1 MEQNLVMLI
10 VDDFEINRAVLKN
23 IFREK
28 YEIFEAEDGEK
39 ALYWL
44 HTAERVDV
52 ILLDIVMPK
61 MDGIQLLKKI
71 KQDPTLAR
79 IPVIVNTQM
88 GEKENEN
95 KCLELGADDF
105 ISKPYHARILKQR
118 VANLV
123 EKYVLERKLLAASE
137 SSKEEE
143 LFPKMQTKRGVTR
156 GMMVIEAT
164 DRLNVVYIND
174 TACSLLG
181 YKKEELQQMQEE
193 GEGIFA
199 NYQEEEYLLT
209 KLRMGM
215 QREQN
220 IRTNVSFMCK
230 NKEKLWVNIS
240 ANLMARRKDK
250 LVFHV
255 MMLNLMD
262 DDTMQNDMIESMEV
276 LRFRAERDALTG
288 IYNRE
293 TFYEKLE
300 ELVANN
306 PEVDYVLIMCNIDH
320 FKVVNELF
328 GSAMGDQVLID
339 LAHALEKGLKG
350 AGLYARMEADH
361 FAVCISKEELENNRA
376 QLEKLLREGI
386 SVADIDYTLYLRLG
400 IYIIKDRTLS
410 ANKMCD
416 RARLAIQVC
425 HGNYMRRWA
434 VYQDALKDSLLNEQA
449 LENEMEK
456 ALNKGEFFINYQ
468 PIFSARTNEL
478 VSAEALVRWRHP
490 KKGIISPGN
499 FIPLFEKNGFITKLD
514 NYVWENV
521 CRFLAENER
530 RGIPNVPISVNVSRV
545 NLYKRELSDYLEQM
559 TKHYGIDKKYL
570 KLEITESVYTE
581 NPQQLLQSMEAL
593 HKKNFK
599 ILMDDFGSGYSS
611 LNMLKDVPVDILKID
626 MEFIDNLD
634 TSERACKILYN
645 IIQMAH
651 GLDMDV
657 VAEGVENEN
666 QFELLKHMGC
676 DSIQGYYFS
685 KPLEEQSFIEEILKK
700 NKILHGRLRKKQRR
714 AIMVVSADAAERTKT
729 VTELQEEYDVL
740 QAENGMRAMEIL
752 NDELADISLIIT
764 DLDLPKL
771 DGFALLSEL
780 KKSDFSRNIPVIVL
794 SNVEELN
801 SEIRALKLGAIDVI
815 RRPYQEEILLRRVQN
830 ILKVALNEHTEA
842 ELHTLR
848 KSKQL
853 WQKISDILKGDLVGI
868 ARFVVYRPD
877 NYQTIRIVFANQ
889 EYGRIHKLTQT
900 NLTAVNWTKS
910 IFSDFWQ
917 AEQERLGTLIRQAI
931 KLQKRQ
937 LQVVYRLK
945 DRQGNP
951 DTVLCNLQFEY
962 HEEEVFV
969 DVAEIQAFYN
979 TMFEKP
985 QILEK
990 NLVGLLSNTG
1000 INFWKYN
1007 MIENRLEIYPHN
1019 GDENQ
1024 EVCIYED
1031 ILQAFKER
1039 LQVEKFDDKRVMRM
1053 HERLRTGEP
1062 MVQEIFW
1069 CKGNQKSGLLDGEKY
1084 WNRVTYYTIYDEYGT
1099 PVLAI
1104 GISEDVTELIKERA
1118 GQAAR
1123 HREEMNVEAM
1133 NELDRTS
1140 RLMKMALTRDTLTQ
1154 VLSRTAFAEQ
1164 IDEVLRHREAKTVVS
1179 AFLVVDID
1187 NFKEINRNFGH
1198 DFGNNVLRTI
1208 AQQLMKIFRKGDYIG
1223 RVGGDKFAI
1232 FVPYAAS
1239 KGIVLKRA
1247 EKICSSVSIAFMKNE
1262 QVVNTSC
1269 SVGIAFCPDDGDTF
1283 YSLSAKADSA
1293 LYIAKQ
1299 KGKNR
1304 YCTANETE
1312 EGDQKK

>member
-1 MEQNLVMLI
+1 MEQKLVMLI

-23 IFREK
+23 IFREE

-44 HTAERVDV
+44 RTAEQVDV

-61 MDGIQLLKKI
+61 MDGVQLLKKL
-71 KQDPTLAR
+71 KSDSVLAR
-79 IPVIVNTQM
+79 IPVVVNTQM
-88 GEKENEN
+88 GEKENES

-105 ISKPYHARILKQR
+105 ISKPYHAQILKRR

-123 EKYVLERKLLAASE
+123 EKYVLERKLFAKAEPSE
-137 SSKEEE
+137 REE
-143 LFPKMQTKRGVTR
+143 LFPQAQRERGVTR

-164 DRLNVVYIND
+164 DCLDLVYIND

-181 YKKEELQQMQEE
+181 YDKEELQRMQKE
-193 GEGIFA
+193 GHSIFA
-199 NYQEEEYLLT
+199 NHQEEEYLLT

-220 IRTNVSFMCK
+220 VRTNVSFLCK

-250 LVFHV
+250 LIFHV
-255 MMLNLMD
+255 QMLNLMD
-262 DDTMQNDMIESMEV
+262 DDMMQNDIIESMEM
-276 LRFRAERDALTG
+276 LRFRAERDPLTG

-300 ELVANN
+300 EMVANN
-306 PEVDYVLIMCNIDH
+306 PEVDYVLIMCNVDH

-328 GSAMGDQVLID
+328 GSAMGDKVLID
-339 LAHALEKGLKG
+339 LAHALEEGIKG

-361 FAVCISKEELENNRA
+361 FAVCISMEELENNRTR
-376 QLEKLLREGI
+376 LEKLLHEGI
-386 SVADIDYTLYLRLG
+386 SIADIDYTLYLRLG
-400 IYIIKDRTLS
+400 MYIIKDRTLS

-416 RARLAIQVC
+416 RARLAIQVS

-434 VYQDALKDSLLNEQA
+434 IYQDALKDSLLNEQA

-456 ALNKGEFFINYQ
+456 ALNKGEFFVNYQ

-490 KKGIISPGN
+490 QKGIISPNN

-521 CRFLAENER
+521 CRFLAENEQ

-559 TKHYGIDKKYL
+559 TVRYGIDKKYL

-593 HKKNFK
+593 HEKQFK

-676 DSIQGYYFS
+676 DNIQGYYFS
-685 KPLEEQSFIEEILKK
+685 KPLEEQSFVEEILKK
-700 NKILHGRLRKKQRR
+700 NKISNGGLRKKQRR
-714 AIMVVSADAAERTKT
+714 TILVVSADVAERTKT
-729 VTELQEEYDVL
+729 AMELQEEYRVL
-740 QAENGMRAMEIL
+740 QAGDGVQAMEVL
-752 NDELADISLIIT
+752 NDEIVDISLIIT
-764 DLDLPKL
+764 DLDMPRLN
-771 DGFALLSEL
+771 GFALLSEL
-780 KKSDFSRNIPVIVL
+780 KKSDFFHNIPVIVL
-794 SNVEELN
+794 SKVEELN
-801 SEIRALKLGAIDVI
+801 SEIHALKLGAIDVI

-830 ILKVALNEHTEA
+830 ILKAALNEHTEA

-848 KSKQL
+848 KSTQL
-853 WQKISDILKGDLVGI
+853 WQKISETLKGDLVGI
-868 ARFVVYRPD
+868 ARFVTYRPD
-877 NYQTIRIVFANQ
+877 DYHTMRIMFANR
-889 EYGRIHKLTQT
+889 EYCRIHKLTQT
-900 NLTAVNWTKS
+900 NLTAVNWTKT
-910 IFSDFWQ
+910 IFSDVWE
-917 AEQERLGTLIRQAI
+917 AEHKRLDMLMRQAI
-931 KLQKRQ
+931 ELEKDQIQ
-937 LQVVYRLK
+937 LIYHIN

-951 DTVLCNLQFEY
+951 DTVLCSVQFEY
-962 HEEEVFV
+962 HNEEIYIN
-969 DVAEIQAFYN
+969 VAEIHAFHN

-990 NLVGLLSNTG
+990 TLVGLLRNTG

-1007 MIENRLEIYPHN
+1007 MIENRLEVYPHN
-1019 GDENQ
+1019 GDDNQ
-1024 EVCIYED
+1024 DIYICED
-1031 ILQAFKER
+1031 ILKTFKEQ
-1039 LQVEKFDDKRVMRM
+1039 LQLEKFDEKRVLRM
-1053 HERLRTGEP
+1053 HERLRAGEP
-1062 MVQEIFW
+1062 IVQETFW
-1069 CKGNQKSGLLDGEKY
+1069 CRGNQRSGLLDGEKY

-1099 PVLAI
+1099 PVMAI
-1104 GISEDVTELIKERA
+1104 GISEDVTELVKERA

-1123 HREEMNVEAM
+1123 RRDDVSAETLS
-1133 NELDRTS
+1133 ELNRTS
-1140 RLMKMALTRDTLTQ
+1140 ELMKLSIKRDALTQ

-1164 IDEVLRHREAKTVVS
+1164 IDVVLRRRDVKTVVS

-1208 AQQLMKIFRKGDYIG
+1208 AQQLLKIFRKGDYIG

-1247 EKICSSVSIAFMKNE
+1247 EKICSSVSIAFMKND

-1269 SVGIAFCPDDGDTF
+1269 SVGIAFCPEDGDNF
-1283 YSLSAKADSA
+1283 YTLSAKADSA
-1293 LYIAKQ
+1293 LYMAKQ

-1304 YCTANETE
+1304 YCTASEE
-1312 EGDQKK
+1312 EGE